1 MSLRKIV
8 SAVVTATTLVTMA
21 GPAFAVT
28 AEELLQQI
36 QQLQQQLNQLMQ
48 QYQQLTGQAP
58 AGVPAACQGVT
69 FTRDLKLGMS
79 GADVKC
85 LQALL
90 NQDPATRV
98 AESGPGSP
106 GNETTYFGPKTRAA
120 VIKFQ
125 EKYAA
130 EILTPVGLTAGTGF
144 VGAKTR
150 AKLNA
155 LLQAGAVV
163 TPPAPPA
170 PAFEPMKVKV
180 AEDTPVAANIQRG
193 TPNNP
198 VLKIVLSG
206 SETETVNVSGIT
218 LTQYGNAPDAAVTAV
233 RLWDENGVQL
243 GSDRQLIGGK
253 AIFVLVPTLQ
263 IPAKGTRTITVT
275 VDVHSDDRVA
285 PTLTTVQLG
294 VNAATDIT
302 GAAFTGTFPVKGNL
316 FTIVPAGQ
324 FGSLSV
330 ASLGALPSTTVR
342 IGQKDVVLNRFIVS
356 AGARE
361 DVVVRQ
367 VMIENTQDT
376 NPIVDTDITNIRIRE
391 VGGAVVGGPVNLS
404 AKKAVI
410 NLTGVTLTKGTSK
423 RFEVVADVVSGK
435 SRNVKLDVT
444 KVIGVGATSGI
455 SIVAPQGALGSTVL
469 IESGYLSV
477 VQSANHPVGT
487 AAAFVATLNAKP
499 IGIFSVRAVGEDILI
514 NKIVLNFNFATGTL
528 SAVGLYDGDS
538 LVSDLKDT
546 VTAGDQTF
554 TLSWTVPANTT
565 KDLTVKAVTKNA
577 GSDTGNAI
585 TVTLKSTSEGYGL
598 ASGEKITPSADT
610 HLSAVTVYS
619 AGTFTATLDDQK
631 TPFNQGVLV
640 GLNDVLLG
648 AIKVRATRED
658 MKLYKLVLTSQVGNA
673 TSNAVASVTLYDE
686 SGNALSNS
694 VNVANGVFTI
704 NPEDLLTNVIF
715 PKDTYK
721 TILVKGRVAS
731 ATTDLYFLK
740 IAAASDFQAVGVESE
755 QSANVSVTTPLNL
768 GNDTQGK
775 FVFTDKVIEMKKNAS
790 SPSGSI
796 SRSAT
801 NVSGV
806 AIWDVTNPTGGDITV
821 SGITLTSKTGLPSGT
836 GVTTTEF
843 KLIDETGT
851 TVTSSASSISANTV
865 AFSGFSWTIPA
876 GATKQLKLL
885 IDTTNTAHWP
895 SNTALQWTVAAY
907 NHVTFSTTGAQVGY
921 AGTVWS
927 IPADT
932 NVVTLP

>member
-1 MSLRKIV
+1 
-8 SAVVTATTLVTMA
+8 MA

-28 AEELLQQI
+28 VEELLQQI
-36 QQLQQQLNQLMQ
+36 QQLQQQLNQLMA

-58 AGVPAACQGVT
+58 AAGVPAACQGVT

-130 EILTPVGLTAGTGF
+130 EILTPVGLTAGTGYI
-144 VGAKTR
+144 GAKTR

-163 TPPAPPA
+163 TPPAPV
-170 PAFEPMKVKV
+170 FEPMKVKV

-243 GSDRQLIGGK
+243 GSDRQLIGGR
-253 AIFVLVPTLQ
+253 AIFILVPTLQ

-275 VDVHSDDRVA
+275 VDVHSDDTVA

-302 GAAFTGTFPVKGNL
+302 GAAFTGTFPVKGNV
-316 FTIVPAGQ
+316 FTIVPAGAY
-324 FGSLSV
+324 GSLT
-330 ASLGALPSTTVR
+330 ASSLAIPKITAK
-342 IGQKDVVLNRFIVS
+342 IGEKDVVLNRFVVS

-361 DVVVRQ
+361 DVTLKQ
-367 VMIENTQDT
+367 VAIENVGTAL
-376 NPIVDTDITNIRIRE
+376 DTDIANIRIRE
-391 VGGAVVGGPVNLS
+391 VGGAVVGGPVSLS

-410 NLTGVTLTKGTSK
+410 NLVGVAITKGTSK

-435 SRNVKLDVT
+435 SRTLQVRVNSI
-444 KVIGVGATSGI
+444 IGVGVTSGI
-455 SIVAPQGALGSTVL
+455 SIVATGVPLAVSPSNGVTIEAGTLSIAQST
-469 IESGYLSV
+469 
-477 VQSANHPVGT
+477 NHPVGT

-499 IGIFSVRAVGEDILI
+499 IGVFSVRAVGEDILI
-514 NKIVLNFNFATGTL
+514 NKIDLSFDFGPNATLT
-528 SAVGLYDGDS
+528 AVGLYDGDS

-554 TLSWTVPANTT
+554 TLSWTIPANTT

-577 GSDTGNAI
+577 GTANGNQI
-585 TVTLKSTSEGYGL
+585 TVTLKSTSEGFGL
-598 ASGEKITPSADT
+598 ASGETITPAANVS
-610 HLSAVTVYS
+610 LSPVTVYS
-619 AGTFTATLDDQK
+619 KGEFTATLDDAK
-631 TPFNQGVLV
+631 TPLNQGVLV

-658 MKLYKLVLTSQVGNA
+658 MKLYKLVLTSDVEGN
-673 TSNAVASVTLYDE
+673 TSTAVASITLYDE
-686 SGNALSNS
+686 SGNALSNPE
-694 VNVANGVFTI
+694 NVANGVFEI
-704 NPEDLLTNVIF
+704 GPEDLLTNVIF

-755 QSANVSVTTPLNL
+755 ATVNAPSALDL
-768 GNDTQGK
+768 GSAVQGK
-775 FVFTDKVIEMKKNAS
+775 FYLSDTVLEMKKNAS
-790 SPSGSI
+790 SPSGSV
-796 SRSAT
+796 SRGSAE
-801 NVSGV
+801 VY
-806 AIWDVTNPTGGDITV
+806 AIWDVTNPTNANATLTA
-821 SGITLTSKTGLPSGT
+821 ITLTSKTGLPSGVAIT
-836 GVTTTEF
+836 DF
-843 KLIDETGT
+843 KLIDETGA
-851 TVTSSASSISANTV
+851 TVASAANTTSSNTV
-865 AFSGFSWTIPA
+865 GFTGLTWVIPA
-876 GATKQLKLL
+876 GSTKQLKLV
-885 IDTTNTAHWP
+885 INTVDTARWP
-895 SNTALQWTVAAY
+895 SGTQMQWTVAAVGD
-907 NHVTFSTTGAQVGY
+907 VTLSTTNAAVGY

-932 NVVTLP
+932 NVVKLP

>member
-28 AEELLQQI
+28 AEELLAQI
-36 QQLQQQLNQLMQ
+36 QQLQQQLNQLMA
-48 QYQQLTGQAP
+48 QYQQLTGQQPA

-130 EILTPVGLTAGTGF
+130 EILTPVGLTAGTGY

-163 TPPAPPA
+163 TPPAPV
-170 PAFEPMKVKV
+170 FEPMKVKV

-275 VDVHSDDRVA
+275 VDISSDPNIA
-285 PTLTTVQLG
+285 QTLTTVQLG

-302 GAAFTGTFPVKGNL
+302 GAAFTGTFPVKGNI

-367 VMIENTQDT
+367 VMIENTQAT

-455 SIVAPQGALGSTVL
+455 SIVAPQGAPGSTVL

-514 NKIVLNFNFATGTL
+514 NKIVLNFNFDTGTL

-585 TVTLKSTSEGYGL
+585 TVTLKNTSEGYGL

-631 TPFNQGVLV
+631 TPLNQGVLV

-658 MKLYKLVLTSQVGNA
+658 MKLATLKLTPSTGG
-673 TSNAVASVTLYDE
+673 SNKVSDLVLYDE
-686 SGNALSNS
+686 SGNALSNPVQES
-694 VNVANGVFTI
+694 SGVFTFDS
-704 NPEDLLTNVIF
+704 NALLTNVIF

-721 TILVKGRVAS
+721 TILVKGRVVGDVS
-731 ATTDLYFLK
+731 SYYLSVNAT
-740 IAAASDFQAVGVESE
+740 SDFQAVGVESE
-755 QSANVSVTTPLNL
+755 QSANVSVTPPLNL

-790 SPSGSI
+790 SPSGSV
-796 SRSAT
+796 SRGDYVT
-801 NVSGV
+801 Y
-806 AIWDVTNPTGGDITV
+806 AIWDVTNPTGNDATIT
-821 SGITLTSKTGLPSGT
+821 SIKFTSRTGLPT
-836 GVTTTEF
+836 GVGTSTTYF
-843 KLIDETGT
+843 KLCLDEGGT
-851 TVTSSASSISANTV
+851 TCWNATEASSTAGTVTFGSISGL
-865 AFSGFSWTIPA
+865 SIPA
-876 GATKQLKLL
+876 NDQRQLYLK
-885 IDTTNTAHWP
+885 IRTTDTGVWP
-895 SNTALQWTVAAY
+895 SNTTMHWTVASV
-907 NHVTFSTTGAQVGY
+907 NDVSVTGGYVGY

-932 NVVTLP
+932 NVVKLP

>member
-163 TPPAPPA
+163 TPPTPPA
-170 PAFEPMKVKV
+170 PPVVFEPMKVKV

-218 LTQYGNAPDAAVTAV
+218 LTQYGNAGDSAVTAV

-243 GSDRQLIGGK
+243 GSDRQLIGGR

-263 IPAKGTRTITVT
+263 IPVKGTRTITVT
-275 VDVHSDDRVA
+275 VDVKDNADI
-285 PTLTTVQLG
+285 LTTVQLG

-302 GAAFTGTFPVKGNL
+302 GAAFTGTFPVKGNV

-324 FGSLSV
+324 YGSLSV
-330 ASLGALPSTTVR
+330 GSYGALPKPSVK
-342 IGQKDVVLNRFIVS
+342 IGEKDVVLNRFIVS

-361 DVVVRQ
+361 DVRLTQ
-367 VMIENTQDT
+367 ITIESGASST
-376 NPIVDTDITNIRIRE
+376 IVDTDITNIRIRE

-404 AKKAVI
+404 AKKATVNLVSGVVI
-410 NLTGVTLTKGTSK
+410 TKGTSK
-423 RFEVVADVVSGK
+423 RFEVVADVVSGNG
-435 SRNVKLDVT
+435 RAIQLVINPG
-444 KVIGVGATSGI
+444 KVIGVGVTSGI
-455 SIVAPQGALGSTVL
+455 SIVATGSPSQFPPVSIGVGTLTVT
-469 IESGYLSV
+469 
-477 VQSANHPVGT
+477 QSANHPVGT
-487 AAAFVATLNAKP
+487 AANQLCECQL
-499 IGIFSVRAVGEDILI
+499 IGCL
-514 NKIVLNFNFATGTL
+514 
-528 SAVGLYDGDS
+528 
-538 LVSDLKDT
+538 
-546 VTAGDQTF
+546 
-554 TLSWTVPANTT
+554 
-565 KDLTVKAVTKNA
+565 
-577 GSDTGNAI
+577 
-585 TVTLKSTSEGYGL
+585 
-598 ASGEKITPSADT
+598 
-610 HLSAVTVYS
+610 H
-619 AGTFTATLDDQK
+619 
-631 TPFNQGVLV
+631 
-640 GLNDVLLG
+640 
-648 AIKVRATRED
+648 
-658 MKLYKLVLTSQVGNA
+658 
-673 TSNAVASVTLYDE
+673 
-686 SGNALSNS
+686 
-694 VNVANGVFTI
+694 
-704 NPEDLLTNVIF
+704 
-715 PKDTYK
+715 
-721 TILVKGRVAS
+721 
-731 ATTDLYFLK
+731 
-740 IAAASDFQAVGVESE
+740 
-755 QSANVSVTTPLNL
+755 
-768 GNDTQGK
+768 
-775 FVFTDKVIEMKKNAS
+775 
-790 SPSGSI
+790 
-796 SRSAT
+796 
-801 NVSGV
+801 
-806 AIWDVTNPTGGDITV
+806 
-821 SGITLTSKTGLPSGT
+821 
-836 GVTTTEF
+836 
-843 KLIDETGT
+843 
-851 TVTSSASSISANTV
+851 
-865 AFSGFSWTIPA
+865 
-876 GATKQLKLL
+876 
-885 IDTTNTAHWP
+885 H
-895 SNTALQWTVAAY
+895 
-907 NHVTFSTTGAQVGY
+907 
-921 AGTVWS
+921 
-927 IPADT
+927 
-932 NVVTLP
+932 